1 MTSIPCRL
9 RRRSRLRKRF
19 ASGALIAALALAAPA
34 CAAKRFAAPSDAGVP
49 VPGFAEEWQQV
60 AARCIGVQ
68 TMTAELAL
76 SGRAGGTR
84 VRGRVQAGFA
94 PGSMR
99 LEGVAP
105 FGQPVFILAAAPSRA
120 VLLLPRDERVARAA
134 DAAEILDALVGV
146 RLQADAL
153 RAVLAGCAFTGAPL
167 SATSHGPATR
177 HGNLTRFTFPDGVA
191 FVAASG
197 GGVRRIVAAQ
207 IQSFLIEYPL
217 DSAGSAWPPRVRISR
232 DLPDGQ
238 GVDLTF
244 ALSQIETNITIP
256 AEAFT
261 LDVPADTMPM
271 TLAQLRAAGPLGERD

>member
-1 MTSIPCRL
+1 M
-9 RRRSRLRKRF
+9 
-19 ASGALIAALALAAPA
+19 
-34 CAAKRFAAPSDAGVP
+34 
-49 VPGFAEEWQQV
+49 
-60 AARCIGVQ
+60 
-68 TMTAELAL
+68 
-76 SGRAGGTR
+76 
-84 VRGRVQAGFA
+84 
-94 PGSMR
+94 
-99 LEGVAP
+99 
-105 FGQPVFILAAAPSRA
+105 
-120 VLLLPRDERVARAA
+120 ARAA